1 MNDQERIEELEGE
14 IFELRAQ
21 LKKAKDREL
30 LYFDLLQNIDGSL
43 KELFKR
49 EEENERFKFNETINF
64 RFCLVGLKESIDDF
78 KRIYKI
84 YF

>member
-1 MNDQERIEELEGE
+1 MDKEKIEELEGE

-30 LYFDLLQNIDGSL
+30 LYFDLLQNIDLSI
-43 KELFKR
+43 KKLFKQ
-49 EEENERFKFNETINF
+49 EEENERFKFGETINF
-64 RFCLVGLKESIDDF
+64 RDCLVGLKESINDF